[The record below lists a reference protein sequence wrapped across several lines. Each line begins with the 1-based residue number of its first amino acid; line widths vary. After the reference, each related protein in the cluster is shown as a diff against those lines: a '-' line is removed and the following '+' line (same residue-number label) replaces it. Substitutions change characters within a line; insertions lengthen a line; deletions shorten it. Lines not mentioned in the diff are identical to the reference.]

1 MNKRLKLAKSKTI
14 SYIKLPFDF
23 FENHFQSFPSQVVK
37 VYLYILYL
45 CTLGDIEFDDNTIA
59 DRLNITIKDLK
70 NAYKLLNRAGMLV
83 ENEDGEE
90 ELVNP
95 VDFYREYHKEVKDE
109 IKKDSDERLR
119 TVSEDRGY
127 QKKVEFIEERYG
139 KELTRS
145 DYLEIFDMLE
155 NMKIPYDVLLAAV
168 DYSISKNVRSFSY
181 IAKVA
186 LNWKELG
193 LTTYESCE
201 QFINGGDDVLK
212 TVKKLLK
219 IDRKLYDVEIKYIT
233 DWCKM
238 GKTVADIEN
247 AIKASVLNTG
257 KASFPY
263 INAVLCDSGNGKKE
277 KTAVKSQKK
286 PNVHNFPERDD
297 YDFERMI
304 SDLRKKQND

>member
-1 MNKRLKLAKSKTI
+1 MSKKLRLAKSKTI
-14 SYIKLPFDF
+14 SYVKLPFDF
-23 FENHFQSFPSQVVK
+23 FENHFQTFPAQVVK
-37 VYLYILYL
+37 VYLYIFYL

-59 DRLNITIKDLK
+59 ERLNITLKDLK
-70 NAYKLLNRAGMLV
+70 NAYKLLKENGMLI

-95 VDFYREYHKEVKDE
+95 VDFYKEYHKEVKEE

-127 QKKVEFIEERYG
+127 QKKVEFLEERFG
-139 KELTRS
+139 KELTKN

-155 NMKIPYDVLLAAV
+155 NLKIPYDVLLAAV
-168 DYSISKNVRSFSY
+168 DYSVSKNVRKFSY

-212 TVKKLLK
+212 AVKKMLN
-219 IDRKLYDVEIKYIT
+219 IDRKLFDVEIKYIT
-233 DWCKM
+233 DWVKM
-238 GKTVADIEN
+238 GKTVKEIEE
-247 AIKASVLNTG
+247 AIQKTVLNTG

-263 INAVLCDSGNGKKE
+263 INTILCDNGEKKG
-277 KTAVKSQKK
+277 KTASAVNKK
-286 PNVHNFPERDD
+286 ASVHNFQERD
-297 YDFERMI
+297 YDFDKMM
-304 SDLRKKQND
+304 SDIRKKKD